1 MKNLQDVKD
10 TLVKWYKSFKKFQED
25 LDKRD
30 NPGGVESSLVYS
42 REEIATFNRLQNEYL
57 GSIDGMKDFVYLS
70 HAQILTQCLE
80 IQNLIHFNLIGNTDN
95 KMISELEDDYAFVY
109 TLMGKLINYFT
120 AK

>member
-1 MKNLQDVKD
+1 MKNLQDIKD
-10 TLVKWYKSFKKFQED
+10 TLVKWYKSFKKFQDD

-30 NPGGVESSLVYS
+30 NPGVVQSFDYS
-42 REEIATFNRLQNEYL
+42 KNEVATFNRLQNEYL

-80 IQNLIHFNLIGNTDN
+80 IQNLIHFNLMGNTDN
-95 KMISELEDDYAFVY
+95 EMINELNDDYAFIHG
-109 TLMGKLINYFT
+109 LMTKLIKYFT